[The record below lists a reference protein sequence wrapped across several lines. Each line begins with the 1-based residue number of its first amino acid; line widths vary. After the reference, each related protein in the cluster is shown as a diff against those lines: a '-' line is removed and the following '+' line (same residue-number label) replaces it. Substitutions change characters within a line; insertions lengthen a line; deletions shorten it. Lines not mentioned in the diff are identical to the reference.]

1 MIARILF
8 LLCLLL
14 PGTLSAQDK
23 PEVPALEEPVTL
35 TVWQR
40 DIAVFRATLGSLTP
54 NIRRENALQR
64 ISDLPKSALY
74 DEVRT
79 EKISVSGIQG
89 VSFLSGKR
97 LLFTLVEADA
107 DIDTGTTLGET
118 ANEVLKNLEALR
130 RARLEQRSLPLILR
144 GAGISVIA
152 TLVFAGFLWGLGR
165 LGTIIRGFFVR
176 RAARISH
183 LNRRDLDLR
192 PAFLQVSRRITGFVL
207 SAIGLTAAYLWITAV
222 LAQFPYTAAWA
233 ELLGHNVALVGGT
246 LLSSALSSLPNI
258 LIVIALFFLTRGIV
272 RLTDQILRSFESSDE
287 VDQILA
293 RDTARATRRI
303 ASVLIWIFGMVIAYP
318 YIPGSDSEAFK
329 GISVLIGLVISL
341 GSTGL
346 VNQVMSGFV
355 VLYSG
360 AVRTGEFARVGEVEG
375 TIQEIGLLST
385 KVLTPKREYITVPN
399 SVLISKETLN
409 YSRMRDGDGCTE
421 LATKVTIGYDSP
433 WRQVHAMLLLAAGR
447 TPGARKQPEPRVVQ
461 TALSDFYVEYELRF
475 VPVEVSRKGAI
486 LSDLHQQIQDV
497 FNEFGV
503 QIMSPNFEA
512 QPERPVLSPKDRWFE
527 APAKEPG
534 KEQDENPQ
542 VRSTE

>member
-64 ISDLPKSALY
+64 ISDLPKGALY

-107 DIDTGTTLGET
+107 DTDTGTTLAVT

-192 PAFLQVSRRITGFVL
+192 PAFLQISRRVTGFVL

-346 VNQVMSGFV
+346 VSNPSHGWCRPHFPIFMWNTS
-355 VLYSG
+355 
-360 AVRTGEFARVGEVEG
+360 FA
-375 TIQEIGLLST
+375 S
-385 KVLTPKREYITVPN
+385 
-399 SVLISKETLN
+399 
-409 YSRMRDGDGCTE
+409 C
-421 LATKVTIGYDSP
+421 P
-433 WRQVHAMLLLAAGR
+433 WRSRAKGRSSPTSTSRSRTSSTSLAYRSCRRTLRPSPSGR
-447 TPGARKQPEPRVVQ
+447 SSLQRIVG
-461 TALSDFYVEYELRF
+461 
-475 VPVEVSRKGAI
+475 SRHRRRNRGRSRTKI
-486 LSDLHQQIQDV
+486 
-497 FNEFGV
+497 
-503 QIMSPNFEA
+503 
-512 QPERPVLSPKDRWFE
+512 R
-527 APAKEPG
+527 
-534 KEQDENPQ
+534 
-542 VRSTE
+542 RSTPQHQRGHEVASLLTN